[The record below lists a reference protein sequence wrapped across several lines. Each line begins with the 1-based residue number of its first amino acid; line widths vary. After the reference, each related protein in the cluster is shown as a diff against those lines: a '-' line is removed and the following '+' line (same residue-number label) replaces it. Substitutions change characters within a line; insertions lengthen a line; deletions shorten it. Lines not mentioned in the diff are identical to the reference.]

1 MTTFHICPETL
12 IQEAIDLSVARA
24 LVKQWPTGD
33 VVNERLALFSN
44 LERLPSA
51 TRSRNKYRVYVPYD
65 QSQIERKI
73 QDALAGSGYEIKSYA
88 DGQAVDGRGR
98 TIGLGKVFNIIKRI
112 DLEKLYSTDIMSRD
126 LQKQSV
132 STQLVFSYHPY
143 DIAGMSTGRSWR
155 SCMTIATPKD
165 EAGVNAPYVSQDLIA
180 GTFICYLVASTDTN
194 IQSPYARVLIKPFIN
209 TENPSQIVFVPEL
222 RPYTSKP
229 FAGGTGAFVRTV
241 ETIINDA
248 HDNEYV
254 GKFRMDER
262 LYCDSER
269 NQIVKFPPGSLERYE
284 SPLPMPTTVEE
295 VQRRVRDL
303 IALDVIKGS
312 YTITPDLTVKLENS
326 QVIRFTGDKLQW
338 SQIPVQFAESETNV
352 DISLR
357 FDSVPITTL
366 AGLPPTVRNVDLV
379 SLPLLTSLEGGP
391 SACGMMNLRNA
402 PRITSL
408 RGAPQ
413 SVVMLDVAQTGIT
426 SLRGLGQNTEAI
438 SLHRNDRLISLLGC
452 PEKMRYFNLEDSP
465 ITLLDGSPK
474 IVNTFYIR
482 GTKLTS
488 LVGGPRYFT
497 EDYLCF
503 DPLETYDGS
512 PMVKDI
518 GKFRMTF
525 HTVVSPK
532 TKSFQ
537 QLPSHLR
544 LDMSLLFKDFPS
556 SSLTIREFF
565 LEHLLRFREEGTWD
579 AAVPMDEFTKLWSTF
594 PFDIE
599 LRKLELVDMP
609 IGGGT
614 IAMSQLKRVF
624 PNIQVIEI
632 HEIFKSS

>member
-1 MTTFHICPETL
+1 MSFHIYPETL
-12 IQEAIDLSVARA
+12 IQEAIDLSAARA

-88 DGQAVDGRGR
+88 DGHAVDGRGR
-98 TIGLGKVFNIIKRI
+98 TIGLGKVFGILDRP

-132 STQLVFSYHPY
+132 STLLVFSYHPY

-165 EAGVNAPYVSQDLIA
+165 EGGVNSHYVSQDLIA

-194 IQSPYARVLIKPFIN
+194 IRSPYARVLIKPFIN

-222 RPYTSKP
+222 RPYVPKP
-229 FAGGTGAFVRTV
+229 FAGGTGAFIRTV
-241 ETIINDA
+241 EDIINDA

-254 GKFRMDER
+254 GRFRMDER
-262 LYCDSER
+262 LYCDSGQREV
-269 NQIVKFPPGSLERYE
+269 VKLPGSTERYE
-284 SPLPMPTTVEE
+284 SPLPLPTTVEE
-295 VQRRVRDL
+295 VERRVRDL
-303 IALDVIKGS
+303 IALDVLRYS
-312 YTITPDLTVKLENS
+312 DYTITPDLKVKLEKS
-326 QVIRFTGDKLQW
+326 QRIKFIGDTLQW
-338 SQIPVQFAESETNV
+338 SQLPVQFAASEANV
-352 DISLR
+352 GISLYL
-357 FDSVPITTL
+357 DSVPITTL
-366 AGLPPTVRNVDLV
+366 AGSPPTVQDFELFN
-379 SLPLLTSLEGGP
+379 LPLLKSLEGGP
-391 SACGMMNLRNA
+391 SACGMMTVKDVS
-402 PRITSL
+402 RITSL

-413 SVVMLDVAQTGIT
+413 SVTMLSVIRTGIT
-426 SLRGLGQNTEAI
+426 SLLGLGQDTE
-438 SLHRNDRLISLLGC
+438 SMNLNHNHRLISLRGC
-452 PEKMRYFNLEDSP
+452 PEKMRYFNLDDSP
-465 ITLLDGSPK
+465 ITSLQGSPN
-474 IVNTFYIR
+474 VVGTFYIR

-497 EDYLCF
+497 ESYQCY

-518 GKFRMTF
+518 GKFRIRF

-537 QLPSHLR
+537 KLPSYPR
-544 LDMSLLFKDFPS
+544 LDMSLLFKHFPS
-556 SSLTIREFF
+556 SSLSVRTFF
-565 LEHLLRFREEGTWD
+565 LEHLLRFRDEGKWD
-579 AAVPMDEFTKLWSTF
+579 ASVPMDEFTKLWSTF

-599 LRKLELVDMP
+599 LRKLDLVDMP
-609 IGGGT
+609 LDGGT
-614 IAMSQLKRVF
+614 ITTAEFKQVF
-624 PNIQVIEI
+624 PYVQEVQI
-632 HEIFKSS
+632 HELHKTI